1 MDTIRVANTHPPFMG
16 GGGLKYAVKV
26 CCQDY
31 LSIYPV
37 HISS

>member
-1 MDTIRVANTHPPFMG
+1 MDTIRVANTHPPFM